1 MFLTSPAIKSQ
12 YPKPIR
18 YGEPR
23 LDILYC
29 NLYINISAGKGLNIT
44 EQEANQ
50 TFEVL
55 TGTVD
60 EVVYKNTEN
69 GYIVL
74 TMDVDGAPETVVGT
88 LGDIVEG
95 ESLRLHGT
103 YVSNAKYGRQFK
115 AVTCERTLPTT
126 PSEIRKYLG
135 SGIIKGVG
143 PALAKKIVDNL
154 GEQSL
159 QIIESDP
166 MRLSELNGV
175 TPDKALYISS
185 EFRRL
190 CGMKSIVEFLQKYE
204 ISPVTASLVW
214 KNYEEDSVS
223 LVREN
228 PYLLCEAGIDV
239 DFGIADK
246 IAADMG
252 LDFWSM
258 NRVKAGTAYVL
269 RQNSYAGHTCLP
281 REMLCERVCTVL
293 GVREDIF
300 DDALCQGLDEGVFTQ
315 LETDRRIYIYLT
327 EYYRAENYISEKIAI
342 MLKLS
347 APLEKDFSEEIAG
360 VEWTEGITY
369 EDLQKAAIN
378 AALGNNLFI
387 LTGGPGTGK
396 TTTLNAVIRI
406 CKSKGKK
413 LCLAA
418 PTGRA
423 AKRMS
428 DLTEQPAK
436 TIHRLLE
443 VDFAKDNTT
452 KFKHNELN
460 PLNAD
465 VVIIDEMSM
474 VDTLLFE
481 ALLRAVKPESKLI
494 MVGDSN
500 QLPSV
505 GAGNVLR
512 DLIATRLIPT
522 VELKEIFR
530 QAAQSLIVTNAHKIV
545 RGELPELDE
554 RKKDFFFMPCAT
566 DEETARL
573 VVSLVAT
580 RLPKSYGYN
589 PFDDIQILSP
599 TKLGAA
605 GTRELNRALQLALNP
620 PAHNKKEVKFF
631 DTSFRMGDKVMQIK
645 NDYDVSWEKK
655 SGETGL
661 GIYNG
666 DIGIIK
672 DVDTRS
678 GMLTIDFDGRIAKY
692 ASEMLNKLEH
702 AYAVTIHKSQ
712 GSEYRAV
719 VMPLTAV
726 SDNLLYRNLLYTGI
740 TRAKENI
747 ILVGTREVVARMVGN
762 DRKTRRYSCMNW
774 LLSEKTR

>member
-1 MFLTSPAIKSQ
+1 MYYYKIYRQ
-12 YPKPIR
+12 ER
-18 YGEPR
+18 
-23 LDILYC
+23 D
-29 NLYINISAGKGLNIT
+29 ISAGKGLNIT
-44 EQEANQ
+44 EREANQ
-50 TFEVL
+50 AYETL

-143 PALAKKIVDNL
+143 PALAKKIVDNF

-166 MRLSELNGV
+166 IRLSELNGV

-204 ISPVTASLVW
+204 ISSVTASLVW

-228 PYLLCEAGIDV
+228 PYLLCDSGIDV
-239 DFGIADK
+239 DFGIADR

-258 NRVKAGTAYVL
+258 NRIKAGTAYVL

-293 GVREDIF
+293 GVREDVF
-300 DDALCQGLDEGVFTQ
+300 DDALCQGLDEGIFTQ
-315 LETDRRIYIYLT
+315 LETDRRVYIYLT

-360 VEWTEGITY
+360 VEWTEGIAY

-554 RKKDFFFMPCAT
+554 RKKDFFFMPCPT
-566 DEETARL
+566 DEDTARL
-573 VVSLVAT
+573 VVNLVAA

-605 GTRELNRALQLALNP
+605 GTKELNRALQLALNP
-620 PAHNKKEVKFF
+620 PAREKKEVKFF
-631 DTSFRMGDKVMQIK
+631 ETAFRMGDKVMQIK
-645 NDYDVSWEKK
+645 NDYDVSWKK
-655 SGETGL
+655 NNGETGL

-678 GMLTIDFDGRIAKY
+678 GMLTIDFDGRIANY

-747 ILVGTREVVARMVGN
+747 ILVGSREVVARMVGN

>member
-1 MFLTSPAIKSQ
+1 
-12 YPKPIR
+12 
-18 YGEPR
+18 
-23 LDILYC
+23 
-29 NLYINISAGKGLNIT
+29 
-44 EQEANQ
+44 
-50 TFEVL
+50 
-55 TGTVD
+55 
-60 EVVYKNTEN
+60 
-69 GYIVL
+69 
-74 TMDVDGAPETVVGT
+74 MDVDGAPETVVGT

-135 SGIIKGVG
+135 SGIIKGMG
-143 PALAKKIVDNL
+143 PALAKKIVDNF

-204 ISPVTASLVW
+204 ISPVTAALVW

-228 PYLLCEAGIDV
+228 PYLLCEVGIDV
-239 DFGIADK
+239 DFGIADR

-258 NRVKAGTAYVL
+258 NRVKAGTVYVL

-293 GVREDIF
+293 GVRDDVF
-300 DDALCQGLDEGVFTQ
+300 DDALYQGLEEGIFTQ
-315 LETDRRIYIYLT
+315 LETDRRVYIYLT
-327 EYYRAENYISEKIAI
+327 EYYCAENYISEKIAI

-545 RGELPELDE
+545 RGELPELNE

-566 DEETARL
+566 DEETAQL

-620 PAHNKKEVKFF
+620 PARNKKEVRFF
-631 DTSFRMGDKVMQIK
+631 DTAFRMGDKVMQIK
-645 NDYDVSWEKK
+645 NDYDVSWKK
-655 SGETGL
+655 TNGETGL

-678 GMLTIDFDGRIAKY
+678 GMLTIDFDGRIANY

-747 ILVGTREVVARMVGN
+747 ILVGTREVVARMVEN

-774 LLSEKTR
+774 LLNEKTR

>member
-1 MFLTSPAIKSQ
+1 M
-12 YPKPIR
+12 
-18 YGEPR
+18 
-23 LDILYC
+23 
-29 NLYINISAGKGLNIT
+29 NIT
-44 EQEANQ
+44 EREANRAL
-50 TFEVL
+50 EVL
-55 TGTVD
+55 SGTVD
-60 EVVYKNTEN
+60 EVVYKNAEN

-74 TMDVDGAPETVVGT
+74 TMDVDGAPETVVGS

-135 SGIIKGVG
+135 SGIIKGMG
-143 PALAKKIVDNL
+143 PALAKKIVDNF

-159 QIIESDP
+159 AIIESDP
-166 MRLSELNGV
+166 IRLSELNGI
-175 TPDKALYISS
+175 TPDKALYISG

-204 ISPVTASLVW
+204 ISPVVAALVW
-214 KNYEEDSVS
+214 KNYEEDSVP

-228 PYLLCEAGIDV
+228 PYLLCDSGIDV
-239 DFGIADK
+239 DFAVADK

-258 NRVKAGTAYVL
+258 NRIKAGTAYVL

-281 REMLCERVCTVL
+281 REKLCERVCTVL
-293 GVREDIF
+293 GVREDVF
-300 DDALCQGLDEGVFTQ
+300 DDALCKGLDEGVFSA
-315 LETDRRIYIYLT
+315 LETDRRVYIYLS
-327 EYYRAENYISEKIAI
+327 EYFRAEDYISEKIAV
-342 MLKLS
+342 MLRLS

-396 TTTLNAVIRI
+396 TTTLNAVIQI
-406 CKSKGKK
+406 CKSKGKR

-428 DLTEQPAK
+428 DLTGQPAK

-443 VDFAKDNTT
+443 VDFAKENTT

-512 DLIATRLIPT
+512 DLIATHLIPT

-530 QAAQSLIVTNAHKIV
+530 QAAQSLIVTNAHRIV

-573 VVSLVAT
+573 VVSLVGA
-580 RLPKSYGYN
+580 RLPKSYGYD
-589 PFDDIQILSP
+589 PIDDIQILSP

-620 PAHNKKEVKFF
+620 PARNKKEVKSF
-631 DTSFRMGDKVMQIK
+631 DVAFRMGDKVMQIK
-645 NDYDVSWEKK
+645 NDYDVSWKK
-655 SGETGL
+655 SSGETGM

-672 DVDTRS
+672 DVDARS
-678 GMLTIDFDGRIAKY
+678 GTLTIDFDGRIANY

-747 ILVGTREVVARMVGN
+747 ILVGSREVVARMVAN
-762 DRKTRRYSCMNW
+762 DRKTRRYSCMNR
-774 LLSEKTR
+774 LLSEKTN